1 MTVVARRPE
10 AVDEL
15 RPVAGA
21 LGVALTPAP
30 WADATRQLST
40 ADVVVSTVPKGV
52 ADPLAGAVA
61 WRPRAVYFDALYD
74 PWPTPLATAANMA
87 GCRIVSG
94 LDLLL
99 AQAVGQFEQ
108 FTGVTAPRGA
118 MAAALTAARAA

>member
-21 LGVALTPAP
+21 VGVALTPAP
-30 WADATRQLST
+30 WADAPRQLST

-61 WRPRAVYFDALYD
+61 WRSGAVFFDALYD
-74 PWPTPLATAANMA
+74 PWPTPLATAADAA

-108 FTGVTAPRGA
+108 FTGVTAPRAA
-118 MAAALTAARAA
+118 MAAALTAARSG